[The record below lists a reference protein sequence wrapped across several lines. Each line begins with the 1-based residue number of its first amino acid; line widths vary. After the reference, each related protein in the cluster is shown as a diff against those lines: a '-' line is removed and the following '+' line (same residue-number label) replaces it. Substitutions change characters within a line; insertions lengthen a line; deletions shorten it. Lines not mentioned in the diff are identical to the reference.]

1 MISSIQLTNYQSHK
15 SSKLEFCEFLNCIV
29 GTSDSGKTAIIR
41 ALKWVLL
48 NHPLGNEFQSNWGG
62 ATEVV
67 LVTKEGN
74 TITRSQAENGT
85 NKLYKV
91 NKAELT
97 AFGTDVPPEVSDVLN
112 MDSINCQYQLDS
124 PFLLTS
130 TPGEVAQHWNKIAH
144 LDQIDIGLSN
154 IKSLITKFN
163 QAIESKNADLKS
175 KQNDLEGYNFIDRYE
190 SSVVALEELESAL
203 NALELA
209 KTRLNALLTRYKS
222 VQIEIEDFNLLIKQ
236 EEKVNGLLALFEER
250 RVLDK
255 DASKLDGLLTTLVS
269 IEKKI
274 KEHRTII
281 KLEDTVDEL
290 LFLVENKKML
300 ETERNKLDRVL
311 KNVVRIGKERA
322 DAEQELADLEEEFH
336 KNMPRICPLCGK

>member
-1 MISSIQLTNYQSHK
+1 
-15 SSKLEFCEFLNCIV
+15 
-29 GTSDSGKTAIIR
+29 
-41 ALKWVLL
+41 
-48 NHPLGNEFQSNWGG
+48 
-62 ATEVV
+62 
-67 LVTKEGN
+67 
-74 TITRSQAENGT
+74 
-85 NKLYKV
+85 
-91 NKAELT
+91 
-97 AFGTDVPPEVSDVLN
+97 
-112 MDSINCQYQLDS
+112 
-124 PFLLTS
+124 
-130 TPGEVAQHWNKIAH
+130 
-144 LDQIDIGLSN
+144 
-154 IKSLITKFN
+154 
-163 QAIESKNADLKS
+163 
-175 KQNDLEGYNFIDRYE
+175 
-190 SSVVALEELESAL
+190 LEELESAL